1 MVDFYYVVY
10 VVASDSIGG
19 VVIRLEMQAIK
30 GAIFFFLLKAHG
42 SLQGFAVKNRF

>member
-1 MVDFYYVVY
+1 VY